1 MSDAITSGYPAIL
14 IMNPASVL
22 SAKALSGIGPGG
34 KRTLERLLNMK
45 KFRVVFRESDN
56 AVVVTA
62 RRFEWNNLNGE
73 IEFFGDDN
81 KKIDDI
87 YVACKEVAAVVP
99 IEAQEP
105 QGSHSMSTF
114 R

>member
-1 MSDAITSGYPAIL
+1 MFGYPAKL
-14 IMNPASVL
+14 RANPASVRNVRVL
-22 SAKALSGIGPGG
+22 IGIDRDG
-34 KRTLERLLNMK
+34 KQTLERLLNMK
-45 KFRVVFRESDN
+45 RFRVVFREGDN

-73 IEFFGDDN
+73 IEFFGDDD

-87 YVACKEVAAVVP
+87 YVAWKEVAAVVP
-99 IEAQEP
+99 IEIQEP

>member
-1 MSDAITSGYPAIL
+1 MNGYLAIL
-14 IMNPASVL
+14 RMNPASVL
-22 SAKALSGIGPGG
+22 NVRVLIGIDRDG

-45 KFRVVFRESDN
+45 RFRVVFRESDN

-62 RRFEWNNLNGE
+62 TRFEANNLNGE

-87 YVACKEVAAVVP
+87 YVAWKEVAAVVP
-99 IEAQEP
+99 IETQEP
-105 QGSHSMSTF
+105 QGSRSMSTF
-114 R
+114 Q